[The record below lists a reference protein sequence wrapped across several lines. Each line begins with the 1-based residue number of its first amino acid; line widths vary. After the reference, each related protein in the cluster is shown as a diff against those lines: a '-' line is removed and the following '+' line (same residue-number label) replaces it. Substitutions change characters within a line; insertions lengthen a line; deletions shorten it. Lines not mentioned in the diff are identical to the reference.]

1 MSTFKNTSGDYQ
13 INLGP
18 NSTTGNGT
26 GTLIVNGSLE
36 VYGNITYVDQLDVND
51 PFITVAGNNTGNIS
65 NMGLLG
71 QTSANSWAG
80 LRFNT
85 TSQRWEVSPSVD
97 TLGQGTYQPISL
109 GGESGNAA
117 GNNTQIQFNDNGA
130 FGASVNLTFDNSGN
144 VNILTIQGAEVYGN
158 IGNTPSYSGN
168 GVAVYNNTI
177 GQGGTGLYVK
187 NSTVNQELVSKSQ
200 AIIFGIIF

>member
-1 MSTFKNTSGDYQ
+1 MSTIKNTSGDYT

-18 NSTTGNGT
+18 IDAGTGNGH
-26 GTLIVNGSLE
+26 GTLVVNGSLD

-51 PFITVAGNNTGNIS
+51 PFITVAGNNVGQVS

-80 LRFNT
+80 LKFNT
-85 TSQRWEVSPSVD
+85 NTNSWQISPSVD
-97 TLGQGTYQPISL
+97 RNGVPITPYSNIA
-109 GGESGNAA
+109 SGNLSA
-117 GNNTQIQFNDNGA
+117 GGSNTQVQFNQSGV
-130 FGASVNLTFDNSGN
+130 FGGNVNLTYDYGNS
-144 VNILTIQGAEVYGN
+144 VLTIQGIEVYGN

-187 NSTVNQELVSKSQ
+187 NSTVDQELVSKSQ